1 LGRNPFDSVTGPLD
15 GKTIAVADIK
25 EPTHTPSNGDP
36 YEDTDCS
43 GIRSSLV
50 TATEDPAWSF
60 AALSS
65 NDGEKLHKIGDK
77 VGAFTVTHIG
87 YYESKHHEEHT
98 QVFPRVWLTGSGS
111 SRCIVGMGAPEPG
124 STKPTSP
131 TLPRPTT
138 AKKAE
143 KANLEAAV
151 KANIKKVGENQYE
164 VDRKGVE
171 LIIKNYAKLAG
182 TLRSKPTKE
191 GMRVSG
197 IKPDDILSE
206 LGLQTGDMLQ
216 SINGFDMSDPD
227 KAVDAYAK
235 LRKAGQLDIQ
245 MTRDG
250 APKTIGV
257 KITK

>member
-1 LGRNPFDSVTGPLD
+1 MNRFLALIPKVKSL
-15 GKTIAVADIK
+15 
-25 EPTHTPSNGDP
+25 TP
-36 YEDTDCS
+36 
-43 GIRSSLV
+43 
-50 TATEDPAWSF
+50 TEDPSHDFDHIWRVTQNAK
-60 AALSS
+60 LI
-65 NDGEKLHKIGDK
+65 GE
-77 VGAFTVTHIG
+77 
-87 YYESKHHEEHT
+87 
-98 QVFPRVWLTGSGS
+98 
-111 SRCIVGMGAPEPG
+111 
-124 STKPTSP
+124 
-131 TLPRPTT
+131 
-138 AKKAE
+138 AE